1 MKVKSIKAAD
11 KKKEVKAEKVQNI
24 NKFAKTAKVP
34 SEKLTLQ
41 DIRGIAEK
49 MGVDTRNL
57 NKTELIRSIQRT
69 EGNNDC
75 YASAQ
80 VQTCGQMIC
89 LWHQDCAMC

>member
-1 MKVKSIKAAD
+1 MKVKSIKDAAT
-11 KKKEVKAEKVQNI
+11 KKATKTSKVQDI
-24 NKFAKTAKVP
+24 KKAAETAEVS

-49 MGVDTRNL
+49 MGVDSRSL
-57 NKTELIRSIQRT
+57 NKTELIRSIQRS

-80 VQTCGQMIC
+80 VKTCGQSNCM
-89 LWHQDCAMC
+89 WHQDCAMC

>member
-11 KKKEVKAEKVQNI
+11 KKKGVKTEKVQDI
-24 NKFAKTAKVP
+24 NKVAKTAKVP

-49 MGVDTRNL
+49 MGVDARNL
-57 NKTELIRSIQRT
+57 NNTELIRSIQRT
-69 EGNNDC
+69 EGYNDC

-80 VQTCGQMIC
+80 AQTCGQMIC
-89 LWHQDCAMC
+89 LWRQDCVLC

>member
-1 MKVKSIKAAD
+1 MKVKSIKAAA
-11 KKKEVKAEKVQNI
+11 KKKEVKTEKIQDI
-24 NKFAKTAKVP
+24 NKFAKTAKAS

-41 DIRGIAEK
+41 DIRGIAEM
-49 MGVDTRNL
+49 MGVDSRSL

-89 LWHQDCAMC
+89 LWHQDCVLC